1 MPNVLHD
8 TGNLRP
14 ISVRVSEQCM
24 THLAEIR
31 DVKGGSVSAMA
42 AELIEAAKQIKPHN
56 WHRAIAAMQ
65 QEGQKG

>member
-8 TGNLRP
+8 SSTLRP
-14 ISVRVSEQCM
+14 ISVRVSAECL
-24 THLAEIR
+24 THLQEIR
-31 DVKGGSVSAMA
+31 KLKGGSVTAMA
-42 AELIEAAKQIKPHN
+42 GELLEAAKQIKPQN